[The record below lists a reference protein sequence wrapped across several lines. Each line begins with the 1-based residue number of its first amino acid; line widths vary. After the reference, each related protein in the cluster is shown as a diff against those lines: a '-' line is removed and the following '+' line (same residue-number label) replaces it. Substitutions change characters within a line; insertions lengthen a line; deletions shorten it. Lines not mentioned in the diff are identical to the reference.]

1 MPGVEVSGEGNRL
14 AVICS
19 DTKNYSIFH
28 LIHSFI
34 YLFILLYYYIAY
46 KIISC
51 YAARPVLPLGYFV
64 NIVGTCK
71 PG

>member
-1 MPGVEVSGEGNRL
+1 MPDVNVSGEGNRL

-19 DTKNYSIFH
+19 DTKDYSIIH

-34 YLFILLYYYIAY
+34 YLFILLHNYIVY

-51 YAARPVLPLGYFV
+51 YAARLVLPLGYFD

>member
-1 MPGVEVSGEGNRL
+1 MPDVEVSGEGNRL
-14 AVICS
+14 GVIFS
-19 DTKNYSIFH
+19 DTEDYSIFH

-34 YLFILLYYYIAY
+34 FLFSYSYIAY

-51 YAARPVLPLGYFV
+51 YAARPVQPIAYFV